1 MIVPY
6 IKTLSLVK
14 IEMANRKQIKIANVL
29 LFALGIRESKH
40 GEI

>member
-29 LFALGIRESKH
+29 LFAFGIRESKQS
-40 GEI
+40 ET